1 MSKKKSSA
9 SSQLSAGLVQDEVAR
24 KIDAL
29 FTELTLKLQDH
40 GLAKIPKNQLYP
52 AALIEYLKNKLSLL
66 ESVPEARKV
75 ILIEQFTEEVQKLL
89 REAYLREP

>member
-1 MSKKKSSA
+1 MSKKER

-29 FTELTLKLQDH
+29 FSELNLKLQDR

-66 ESVPEARKV
+66 ESVPEARKA
-75 ILIEQFTEEVQKLL
+75 ILINEFTEGVQKVL
-89 REAYLREP
+89 REAYMREP

>member
-1 MSKKKSSA
+1 MNKKER
-9 SSQLSAGLVQDEVAR
+9 SSQVSAGLVQDDVAR

-29 FTELTLKLQDH
+29 FTELNLKLQGR

-66 ESVPEARKV
+66 ESVPEARKA
-75 ILIEQFTEEVQKLL
+75 IFINQFIEDVQKVL
-89 REAYLREP
+89 REAFMREP

>member
-1 MSKKKSSA
+1 MSKKGVA
-9 SSQLSAGLVQDEVAR
+9 GSQLSAGLVQDEVAR

-29 FTELTLKLQDH
+29 FTELNLKLQGQ

-66 ESVPEARKV
+66 ESVPEARKA
-75 ILIEQFTEEVQKLL
+75 IFISQFTEEVQKVL